1 MPSHPT
7 PRTRKASVKSAR
19 ALCAPSTPAPS
30 CSAVSTGQSIESRS
44 PCSTHPPS
52 GSPEIEIASGDSD
65 MTRWYG
71 EDLAYI
77 HDVGHA
83 DFALRSAP
91 GILEILA
98 RSGIRDG
105 LVVDLGCGSGLLA
118 RELVD
123 AGYRVLGIDISEA
136 MIALS
141 RKRVPEAEFRVGS
154 LFEAKIPPCS
164 AVTAVSEVLNYLFD
178 EEAGGLTP
186 LFRRVFEALVPGGV
200 FVFDILGPGQVPPG
214 ATARGFRVGDDWAV
228 LSKREEDAEQG
239 TMTRRIVS
247 FRKVGEH
254 YRRDDEVHRV
264 RLYDP
269 SEVSAE
275 RRDVGFGVRTLDAY
289 GDYPLGK
296 GHAAFEAR
304 KPA

>member
-1 MPSHPT
+1 MP
-7 PRTRKASVKSAR
+7 
-19 ALCAPSTPAPS
+19 
-30 CSAVSTGQSIESRS
+30 
-44 PCSTHPPS
+44 
-52 GSPEIEIASGDSD
+52 
-65 MTRWYG
+65 RWYG

-83 DFALRSAP
+83 EFALRSAP

-105 LVVDLGCGSGLLA
+105 IVVDLGCGSGLWA

-123 AGYRVLGIDISEA
+123 AGYQVLGIDISEA
-136 MIALS
+136 MITLS

-154 LFEAKIPPCS
+154 LFDAEIPPCG

-178 EEAGGLTP
+178 EEPGGLAP
-186 LFRRVFEALVPGGV
+186 LFRRVFEALVSGGV
-200 FVFDILGPGQVPPG
+200 FVFDVLGPGQVPPG
-214 ATARGFRVGDDWAV
+214 AKARGFRVGEDWAV
-228 LSKREEDAEQG
+228 LSEREEDAERG
-239 TMTRRIVS
+239 TLERRIVS

-269 SEVSAE
+269 SELAAE
-275 RRDVGFGVRTLDAY
+275 LGELGFEVRTMRAY

-296 GHAAFEAR
+296 NHAAFEAR
-304 KPA
+304 KLV